1 MERTYELYK
10 SDSGIGIVAIDPD
23 GLTHGIPYDEGNS
36 DYQAYL
42 KWVAEGNEATVIEA
56 EKN

>member
-1 MERTYELYK
+1 MERLYELYK
-10 SDSGIGIVAIDPD
+10 SDSGVGLVAIDPD

-42 KWVAEGNEATVIEA
+42 AWVAEGNDAPVIELG
-56 EKN
+56 K